1 MFIEKFRAVTSFA
14 FALFVLC
21 ALLWLS
27 FWVAAGLIVALGIY
41 FIARTITDTRPLNF
55 GLR

>member
-1 MFIEKFRAVTSFA
+1 VFIEKFRAVTSFA